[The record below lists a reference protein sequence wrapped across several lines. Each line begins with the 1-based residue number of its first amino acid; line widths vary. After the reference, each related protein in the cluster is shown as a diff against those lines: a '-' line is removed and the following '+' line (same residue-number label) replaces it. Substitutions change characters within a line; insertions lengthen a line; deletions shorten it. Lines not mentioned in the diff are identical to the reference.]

1 MPPVMVFAHKIIG
14 KAARVQ
20 FRPLF
25 EKKLLDVPVEQFL
38 VSLRFQQRGKLD
50 QLGIEIGSFDKES
63 SNISFEFPMGG
74 TDQKSKLNG
83 ILYLIQPHLVPEF
96 LEF

>member
-1 MPPVMVFAHKIIG
+1 
-14 KAARVQ
+14 
-20 FRPLF
+20 
-25 EKKLLDVPVEQFL
+25 VPTTFFGFSTISTKGET
-38 VSLRFQQRGKLD
+38 G

-83 ILYLIQPHLVPEF
+83 IL
-96 LEF
+96 